1 MGHPRA
7 KLTLAGRRLLVE
19 RIEQEGWS
27 AAVAAEAVGV
37 ARATAYKWVR
47 RFRGEGI
54 AGLVDR
60 SCRPRRSP
68 RALTPDQ
75 VRQIVRLRH
84 ALKHGPHRLAAVA
97 GHPRSTI
104 YAVLRRQGCAR
115 LRDFDR
121 PSGRPVRYVRDRP
134 GELLHLDVKK
144 LGRIPPGGG
153 HRVLG
158 RDHAPHSHRAGLGYD
173 FLHVAV
179 DDATRVAFVQ
189 ALPDERGSTC
199 AGFLRAAG
207 EFFARQGV
215 GIERVLT
222 DRALAYTRSPAF
234 RQVLAELGAEHK
246 LTRPYRPQTNGKAER
261 FIRTLLDEWA
271 YARLYSSN
279 HHRLRRLPR
288 WLRFYNLGR
297 PHTALAGQ
305 SPSVALVNKVRG
317 NYS

>member
-1 MGHPRA
+1 MGHAKA

-19 RIEQEGWS
+19 RIEHDGWS

-47 RFRGEGI
+47 RYRGEGI

-60 SCRPRRSP
+60 SCRPLRSP

-84 ALKHGPHRLAAVA
+84 ALKRGPHRLAALA

-121 PSGRPVRYVRDRP
+121 PTGRPVRYVREQP

-158 RDHAPHSHRAGLGYD
+158 RAHGPHSHRWGLGYD

-199 AGFLRAAG
+199 ARFLLEAG
-207 EFFARQGV
+207 AFFARQGV
-215 GIERVLT
+215 VIERVLT
-222 DRALAYTRSPAF
+222 DRAMAYTLSPAF
-234 RQVLAELGAEHK
+234 RQALVALGAAHK

-271 YARLYSSN
+271 YARLYPSN
-279 HHRLRRLPR
+279 HHRLQRLPR
-288 WLRFYNLGR
+288 WLRFYNLDR
-297 PHTALAGQ
+297 PHTALAGL
-305 SPSVALVNKVRG
+305 SPLVALVNKVRG